1 MKQILDKIDSK
12 DCLQCKKTF
21 YKKSKWAWHLWNQSK
36 FCSRECF
43 FSNIKGKPRNWYLSE
58 EHKKRLSEIYKGKH
72 FSLRTEFKKGHKTS
86 KPFIKGH
93 KPWNKGI
100 KFIQMIGENNPR
112 WKGGITKWQNKIRH
126 LLEYKQWRQAIYGRD
141 DYRCLDCGERGKKI
155 QADHI
160 YPFSLFPRLRFMLE
174 NGRTLCKECHKE
186 KTKQDRILYKNYA
199 GMV

>member
-72 FSLRTEFKKGHKTS
+72 FSLESRKKMSIAVNKYYTENPLFNLKKNIFESWTPES
-86 KPFIKGH
+86 L
-93 KPWNKGI
+93 WV
-100 KFIQMIGENNPR
+100 IGMLVTDG
-112 WKGGITKWQNKIRH
+112 WV
-126 LLEYKQWRQAIYGRD
+126 D
-141 DYRCLDCGERGKKI
+141 DRGVYFSGTIEDLTKI
-155 QADHI
+155 QKIWDTNISVFLKHHTI
-160 YPFSLFPRLRFMLE
+160 
-174 NGRTLCKECHKE
+174 G
-186 KTKQDRILYKNYA
+186 D
-199 GMV
+199 MVVIRN